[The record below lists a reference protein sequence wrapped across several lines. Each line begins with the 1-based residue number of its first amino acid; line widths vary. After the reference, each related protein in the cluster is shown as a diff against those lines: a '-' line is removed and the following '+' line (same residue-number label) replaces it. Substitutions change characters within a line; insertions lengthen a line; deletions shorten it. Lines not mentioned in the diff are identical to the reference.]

1 MSPKYKWLGY
11 KMSPAVKLIAQ
22 EEDFTSIVKIWLIDG
37 KSVRKFTTFYHLP
50 DFI

>member
-22 EEDFTSIVKIWLIDG
+22 EEDFTSTVKIWLIDG
-37 KSVRKFTTFYHLP
+37 KSVRRFTTYHLP